1 MFDKFMEIYGLFEK
15 QGFADPLLE
24 TLRLFNLAS
33 KGELAKVDLL
43 FLKDKE
49 INLDSLIQKRKQ
61 GVPLEYI
68 MGEAVFMGNL
78 FFCTQ
83 DTLIPTEYTKLLVNT
98 ALDFIK
104 KRQESEN
111 RQTLIDMGT
120 GCGNIAIS
128 IAMHSNNTKVLA
140 SDLSNEA
147 VAIARNNVNRFNL
160 QEKVSLFCGDLFFPF
175 QNEEYAGK
183 VDIVV
188 CNPPYIPTS
197 SLSKMAPEI
206 VNFEPHLALDAG
218 PYGINIFRRVITDAL
233 LILKPKGI
241 LCFEIGLGQEKLVG
255 RLLEKNENYEQVEYY
270 KDQGLIR
277 VISAVKKG

>member
-1 MFDKFMEIYGLFEK
+1 MFDEFVEIYALFEK
-15 QGFADPLLE
+15 QKFADPLLE
-24 TLRLFNLAS
+24 TLRLFNLGS
-33 KGELAKVDLL
+33 KGTLAQVELPFFKNNKID
-43 FLKDKE
+43 
-49 INLDSLIQKRKQ
+49 IDSLVQKRKQ

-68 MGEAVFMGNL
+68 MGEAAFMGNL

-83 DTLIPTEYTKLLVNT
+83 DTLIPTEYTKLLVDT
-98 ALDFIK
+98 ALDFIE
-104 KRQESEN
+104 KRQEFECK
-111 RQTLIDMGT
+111 QTLIDMGT

-140 SDLSNEA
+140 SDLSPEA
-147 VAIARNNVNRFNL
+147 VEVAQKNVNRFNL
-160 QEKVSLFCGDLFFPF
+160 QEKVSLFCGDLFAPF
-175 QNEEYAGK
+175 QTAEYSGK
-183 VDIVV
+183 IDIVV

-206 VNFEPHLALDAG
+206 INFEPHLALDAG
-218 PYGINIFRRVITDAL
+218 PYGINIFRRVITDSL
-233 LILKPKGI
+233 LVLKPKGI

-277 VISAVKKG
+277 VISAIKKG